1 MKIPKYVIDIMSRAE
16 YNYKYLVSDKNYAAG
31 YTLRIYKETPYTKVA
46 ALKAEIERLVKWA
59 NKNGGEGTAY
69 ILGLPNKTH
78 YYDQSAIVTIFDP
91 VMQQIEKYID
101 SPRVSRAVL
110 SASRKPIADKCSM
123 LEFSR

>member
-1 MKIPKYVIDIMSRAE
+1 MSRAE
-16 YNYKYLVSDKNYAAG
+16 YNYEYLVSDKNYAAG
-31 YTLRIYKETPYTKVA
+31 YTLRIFKATPYTKVDT
-46 ALKAEIERLVKWA
+46 LKAKIERLIKWA

-69 ILGLPNKTH
+69 ILKLPNKTH
-78 YYDQSAIVTIFDP
+78 YCKQSAIVTIFDP

-110 SASRKPIADKCSM
+110 AANRKPIADKCSM